1 MRICIYIRQ
10 AGGALERVRES
21 RYALAMQLIRH
32 RPAAPLDAYIECLWW
47 SRRDQAEN
55 SGEHMLPSGRAQ
67 LILAL
72 HEAPIICRPNAASK
86 PPTVWSRGI
95 VHGPQWS
102 YYQSG
107 PKPPGV
113 VAGAAFRPGVAGA
126 ILGVPITELTDR
138 HVPIDALWGARGNG
152 LREQLLAAGSPTN
165 VFRVLERELTA
176 RLERPLLIHPAIARA
191 LAVHSSDWAHSRVAD
206 IQRDVGYSPRHFI
219 ALFRASVGLT
229 PKHYYRVKRFN
240 VVLQRIAANP
250 DGSLADLAA
259 STGYSDQSHLT
270 REFREFAGITPTQ
283 YRPSGP
289 GSILHHRSNSL
300 IPGPSRPGKNSSRP

>member
-95 VHGPQWS
+95 VHGRS
-102 YYQSG
+102 GVTTNLVQS
-107 PKPPGV
+107 
-113 VAGAAFRPGVAGA
+113 RP
-126 ILGVPITELTDR
+126 
-138 HVPIDALWGARGNG
+138 ALWPV
-152 LREQLLAAGSPTN
+152 LRSGQALPAQFWGFRLLS
-165 VFRVLERELTA
+165 
-176 RLERPLLIHPAIARA
+176 
-191 LAVHSSDWAHSRVAD
+191 
-206 IQRDVGYSPRHFI
+206 
-219 ALFRASVGLT
+219 
-229 PKHYYRVKRFN
+229 
-240 VVLQRIAANP
+240 
-250 DGSLADLAA
+250 
-259 STGYSDQSHLT
+259 
-270 REFREFAGITPTQ
+270 
-283 YRPSGP
+283 
-289 GSILHHRSNSL
+289 
-300 IPGPSRPGKNSSRP
+300 